1 MGGRLQVA
9 DDAHVEVGAAP
20 APLNQRVRDWFARSL
35 GVKQEKKEEIYLQ
48 ISRSATLIDVSYWSQ
63 VFFSAGIATL
73 GLALN
78 SPAVIIGAMLISPL
92 MGPILASGL
101 ALASGDFVLAARASA
116 NLFLGCLL
124 AIIFAILLVALLP
137 FKEITAEIAARTQP
151 NTLDLVIALFSG
163 AVGSIAI
170 CKEVKGVVT
179 SIPGV
184 AIAVALMPPLCV
196 VGYGLGLALTLDPAD
211 GGRIARGGA
220 LLFLTNLVAIIFTA
234 MVVFVALRIDTDQ
247 VRERVR
253 EWQQSDPESSWVREL
268 FAKIPVVQRLR
279 IAGSLAGRFVAIVII
294 ILAILVP
301 LTQSFLHLKQEIARK
316 QQENRI
322 RMAATKLWEENF
334 SRMPNGEQRCYLG
347 QLSLVDREDR
357 LALLLRVFTIKP
369 YTNQEKA
376 EYTRL
381 VAARMDRPVQSVV
394 VRLIEIPTVSS
405 ELLTKARE
413 ENRESVLS
421 DDEKRAAEVLS
432 LAQLQTNYAQEVQTA
447 LGDLRLPPPATFVD
461 YEVTLNTSNT
471 QQVKVIYLSERDIE
485 PDGLQL
491 ITDQIRTRFENPE
504 ANISF
509 ERIENSA
516 VPFSFSRNQA
526 EIGRKDYEWLDL
538 VGQQLQRYPA
548 LRIRI
553 ETGAENSERDGVA
566 QERAQLISTYLREKW
581 QVAPDRLEVNSE
593 AFEQRQVLITLISK
607 NGAGSAVMA
616 KKKQPVLVAKRSK
629 RVKPPGKTRLN

>member
-1 MGGRLQVA
+1 MA
-9 DDAHVEVGAAP
+9 DDAHAVAGVERAP
-20 APLNQRVRDWFARSL
+20 IHQRVRDWFARSL

-101 ALASGDFVLAARASA
+101 ALATGDFVLAVRAAA
-116 NLFLGCLL
+116 NLVLSCLL
-124 AIIFAILLVALLP
+124 AILFAVVLVALLP

-151 NTLDLVIALFSG
+151 NTLDLVVALFSG

-196 VGYGLGLALTLDPAD
+196 VGYGIGLAVTLNLGD

-220 LLFLTNLVAIIFTA
+220 LLFLTNLVAIVFTA
-234 MVVFVALRIDTDQ
+234 MIVFVALHIDTEH
-247 VRERVR
+247 VKERVR
-253 EWQQSDPESSWVREL
+253 EWQHRDTESSWVRQM
-268 FAKIPVVQRLR
+268 FAKIPVLQRLR
-279 IAGSLAGRFVAIVII
+279 LAGSLAGRFVAIVII

-301 LTQSFLHLKQEIARK
+301 LTQSFLHLKQEISRK

-322 RMAATKLWEENF
+322 RVAATKLWEENF
-334 SRMPNGEQRCYLG
+334 SRMPNGEPRCYLG
-347 QLSLVDREDR
+347 QLSLVAREDR

-369 YTNQEKA
+369 YSTEEKA

-381 VAARMDRPVQSVV
+381 VAARIDRPVQSIV

-413 ENRESVLS
+413 ENRDEVLTN
-421 DDEKRAAEVLS
+421 DEKRAAEVLT
-432 LAQLQTNYAQEVQTA
+432 LGQLQTNYTQEVETV
-447 LGDLRLPPPATFVD
+447 LGHLHLPPPATFVD
-461 YEVTLNTSNT
+461 YEVTIKTSDMPE
-471 QQVKVIYLSERDIE
+471 VKVIYLSERDIE
-485 PDGLQL
+485 SDALQL
-491 ITDQIRTRFENPE
+491 VTDEIRTRFENAE
-504 ANISF
+504 TSVSF
-509 ERIENSA
+509 ERIDA
-516 VPFSFSRNQA
+516 AAIPFSYSRNQTQ
-526 EIGRKDYEWLDL
+526 IGAKDRELLDRL
-538 VGQQLQRYPA
+538 GQQLQRFRS
-548 LRIRI
+548 LRAGL
-553 ETGAENSERDGVA
+553 EAGAANNEREGVA
-566 QERAQLISTYLREKW
+566 QERAQSIATYLNEKW
-581 QVAPDRLEVNSE
+581 KVGPERLEVK
-593 AFEQRQVLITLISK
+593 ADGLDRRQVLMTVIPP
-607 NGAGSAVMA
+607 NQQESA
-616 KKKQPVLVAKRSK
+616 KSTQ
-629 RVKPPGKTRLN
+629 N